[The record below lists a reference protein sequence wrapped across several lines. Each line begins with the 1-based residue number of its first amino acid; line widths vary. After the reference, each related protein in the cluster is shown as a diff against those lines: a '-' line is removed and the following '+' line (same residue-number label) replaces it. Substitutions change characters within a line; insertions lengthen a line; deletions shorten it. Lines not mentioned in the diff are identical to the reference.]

1 MKKTLRHR
9 SKFEKIK
16 HFKLNIM
23 QPQTLGVLI
32 PFAFFALVF
41 ASLYVHLTTRNK
53 ERLALIEKG
62 ASPELFKSRS
72 DINYG
77 YVGFKLGMFFIGI
90 AFGLVAGY
98 LLASYG
104 MQEVPAYFSMIFLFG
119 GIGLVVSY
127 LLQGKLLKR

>member
-1 MKKTLRHR
+1 
-9 SKFEKIK
+9 
-16 HFKLNIM
+16 M
-23 QPQTLGVLI
+23 QTQTLGVLI

-98 LLASYG
+98 LLASSG

-119 GIGLVVSY
+119 GIGLVVSF